1 MTQPANR
8 KQFVV
13 ERATTISAPADTVF
27 GYLVDF
33 HRWIAWSPWEG
44 IDADLHRTYAGA
56 DSGVGATYEWVGN
69 RQAGQGRMEITDADP
84 PTGLGIKLD
93 FIKPFT
99 AQNFARFA
107 LRPDGDATRVTW
119 TMTGTKNFASR
130 LVGLFMSMDKLV
142 GRDFDKGLT
151 QLKAVVESG
160 PQ

>member
-13 ERATTISAPADTVF
+13 ERSTIISAPPDTVF
-27 GYLVDF
+27 GYLADF

-44 IDADLHRTYAGA
+44 IDEDLHRTYGGP

-119 TMTGTKNFASR
+119 TMIGTKNFATR

-142 GRDFDKGLT
+142 GRDFDKGLA
-151 QLKAVVESG
+151 QLKTLVEA
-160 PQ
+160 